1 MNSLELLCKQ
11 ILADKQKLREENADL
26 RSQLE
31 DEKIKVRILMATNE
45 VVSDDQLKDYMKSK
59 I

>member
-45 VVSDDQLKDYMKSK
+45 VVNDDQLTDYMKSK

>member
-45 VVSDDQLKDYMKSK
+45 VVNDDQLKDYMKSK